1 MDCHFLLQGIFPIQ
15 GLNPGSQHCRQILY
29 PLSHAESVP
38 YHYLI
43 LCMSLSFMSDTTGAA
58 GSHGPSHK
66 ADSSSRWN
74 RLWSP
79 SLLWAVVVLH
89 VTCLGSWSRS
99 PS

>member
-1 MDCHFLLQGIFPIQ
+1 MGCHFLLQGIFLTQ
-15 GLNPGSQHCRQILY
+15 ESNPGSQHCRQILY
-29 PLSHAESVP
+29 PLSYAESVP

-58 GSHGPSHK
+58 GLHGPIHK
-66 ADSSSRWN
+66 ANSSSSRN
-74 RLWSP
+74 LLWSP

>member
-15 GLNPGSQHCRQILY
+15 GLNSGSQHCRQILY

>member
-1 MDCHFLLQGIFPIQ
+1 MDCHFLLQGIFPTQ